1 MNMYKIKDH
10 PNLSFKLINRV
21 TGWVTFVIA
30 SMTYILTAESTA
42 SLWDCGEFITTSV
55 GLQVGHP
62 PGAPL
67 FMIISRLFAIFAP
80 SADTQAYMI
89 NCMSAICSGLTILF
103 LFWSITHL
111 ARKLIVKE
119 GEEMTMGQMFAI
131 LGASLIGSLTYTFT
145 DTFWFSAVE
154 GEVYAMSSL
163 FTAVVF
169 WAILKWEN
177 VAFERYANR
186 WLILIA
192 YLIGL
197 SIGVHLLNLL
207 AIPAIVFVYYFKKYT
222 PTVRGFIK
230 TGILSVF
237 ILGVVNFGIIPGVI
251 KVAGWFELTF
261 VNGMG
266 APFNTGVIIYVL
278 LIIGALVWG
287 IRYTLKKGMPV
298 WNTILTC
305 FMVILI
311 GYSSYSMIVIRSLS
325 DPPIDEGSPD
335 NVFSLLSYIN
345 RDQYGDAPLLYGQ
358 YFNAPQVGTKEGE
371 PIYYQNKET
380 GVYEKIGN
388 KTIYEYDKRFCGF
401 FPRMYSDTRPNFAN
415 QYQAWAGRNN
425 GPTYTVNGETITRPS
440 FGNNMRYF
448 FNYQLGHMY
457 WRYFMWNFSGR
468 QNDIQGYGDIM
479 HGNWITGIKFLD
491 ELRLGNQDEL
501 PDNLKNEKANNKYY
515 MLPFLLGLLGMFYQY
530 RKGKTGKQDF
540 WVVMLLFIMTGI
552 AIIVFLNQ
560 TPMEP
565 RERDYAYA
573 GSFYAYA
580 IWIGLG
586 VLSIW
591 EFLNKKIKNIDPRV
605 SAIAVTTVCLFAI
618 PVNMAAQNW
627 DDHNRHARYATT
639 ALARNYLNSCAP
651 NAILFTYGDNDTFP
665 LWYVQEVE
673 GVRRD
678 VRVVNLSLLS
688 GSWYIDQMK
697 RKAYESSGVPISFTH
712 EQYRDGKRDY
722 VLIRD
727 QFKEGNLKD
736 VMEFVASD
744 LPQTKLQG
752 YIKELD
758 FIPTRNVIL
767 PVDSAKVI
775 ANGTVKPQDADQ
787 IVKDLRLHLPMQGLT
802 KSQLMVLDIL
812 STNNW
817 ERPVYFGIGMGS
829 DAYMGL
835 EKYFQLEG
843 AAYRVVPIETKEAE
857 FYDYG
862 RIDSDIL
869 YDNIMNK
876 FEWGNIKDPKVNI
889 DFFHDQ
895 TIAVMKYRNTFLRLA
910 QKLYDEGKQA
920 EAVAV
925 LDKSLEEI
933 PLYQVPADNS
943 MLFYIPMYYELG
955 ETEKANHLLNELAT
969 NNYQMLKYANSLEPK
984 FANTPSIQQEER
996 LSIEVIKQLLA
1007 FATQAGQK
1015 ELAQELQDKVL
1026 RLYNPSHNNSF
1037 YAAYR
1042 MICSIKYTQKKRY
1055 YDNNRST
1062 ESS

>member
-1 MNMYKIKDH
+1 MYTIKDH
-10 PNLSFKLINRV
+10 PNLSFRLINRV
-21 TGWVTFVIA
+21 TGWATFVIA
-30 SMTYILTAESTA
+30 SITYILTAEPTA

-80 SADTQAYMI
+80 SPEKQAFMI
-89 NCMSAICSGLTILF
+89 NCMSALCSGFTILF

-111 ARKLIVKE
+111 ARKIVVKE
-119 GEEMTMGQMFAI
+119 GEEMTLAQTFAI
-131 LGASLIGSLTYTFT
+131 MGASLIGSLTYTFT

-177 VAFERYANR
+177 VAFEPYANR

-197 SIGVHLLNLL
+197 SVGVHLLNLL
-207 AIPAIVFVYYFKKYT
+207 AIPAIVFVYYFKKHT
-222 PTVRGFIK
+222 PTPRGVIK
-230 TGILSVF
+230 TGLLSLI
-237 ILGVVNFGIIPGVI
+237 ILGVVNFGVIPGVI
-251 KVAGWFELTF
+251 KIAGWFELLF

-266 APFNTGVIIYVL
+266 MPFNTGVIFYVL
-278 LIIGALVWG
+278 LIIGGLSWG
-287 IRYTLKKGMPV
+287 IWYTLKKGMPI

-311 GYSSYSMIVIRSLS
+311 GYSSYSMVVIRSLS

-335 NVFSLLSYIN
+335 NVFSLLSYIQ
-345 RDQYGDAPLLYGQ
+345 RDQYGDKPLFYGQ
-358 YFNAPQVGTKEGE
+358 YYNAPQISSKDGA

-380 GVYEKIGN
+380 GVYEVIGH
-388 KTIYEYDKRFCGF
+388 KTEIEYDKRFCGF
-401 FPRMYSDTRPNFAN
+401 FPRMHDNTRSYYAD
-415 QYQAWAGRNN
+415 QYQAWGGKNN
-425 GPTYTVNGETITRPS
+425 GPTYNIDGNPVTRPS

-468 QNDIQGYGDIM
+468 QNDIQGNGDII

-491 ELRLGNQDEL
+491 EMRLGNQSEL
-501 PDNLKNEKANNKYY
+501 PDTLKSEKALNKYY
-515 MLPFLLGLLGMFYQY
+515 MLPFLLGILGMFYQY
-530 RKGKTGKQDF
+530 RKGRGGKQDF
-540 WVVMLLFIMTGI
+540 WTVMLLFVMTGI

-560 TPMEP
+560 APMEP

-591 EFLNKKIKNIDPRV
+591 EFLNRKIKKLDPKV
-605 SAIAVTTVCLFAI
+605 SAIAVTAVCLFAI
-618 PVNMAAQNW
+618 PINMAAQNW
-627 DDHNRHARYATT
+627 DDHTRAGRYATI
-639 ALARNYLNSCAP
+639 AHAKNYLNSCAP

-688 GSWYIDQMK
+688 GAWYIDQMK
-697 RKAYESSGVPISFTH
+697 RKTYETPGVPISLTH
-712 EQYRDGKRDY
+712 EQYREGKRDY
-722 VLIRD
+722 VLIVEEIPKANM
-727 QFKEGNLKD
+727 KEAIG
-736 VMEFVASD
+736 FVASD
-744 LPQTKLQG
+744 LPQTKKRG
-752 YIKELD
+752 YTEALD
-758 FIPTRNVIL
+758 YMPTRNLYL
-767 PVDSAKVI
+767 PVDSARVI
-775 ANGTVKPQDADQ
+775 ANGTVKAENADS
-787 IVKDLRLHLPMQGLT
+787 IVKQLEINLKGNALL
-802 KSQLMVLDIL
+802 KSQLMVLDII

-817 ERPVYFGIGMGS
+817 ERPVYFGIGMGT
-829 DAYMGL
+829 DAYMGF

-843 AAYRVVPIETKEAE
+843 AAYRVVPIKTQDNGY
-857 FYDYG
+857 YDFG
-862 RIDSDIL
+862 RIDSEIL
-869 YDNIMNK
+869 DENLMHK

-889 DFFHDQ
+889 DYFHDN

-910 QKLYDEGKQA
+910 EQLHTEGKNE
-920 EAVAV
+920 EAIAV
-925 LDKSLEEI
+925 LDKSLEELPLSQI
-933 PLYQVPADNS
+933 PVDNS
-943 MLFYIPMYYELG
+943 MLYYIPLYYSLG
-955 ETEKANHLLNELAT
+955 ETEKANMLLKELAN
-969 NNYQMLKYANSLEPK
+969 NNYQMLRYTNSLSPK
-984 FANTPSIQQEER
+984 FANTAAIQQEENMSLR
-996 LSIEVIKQLLA
+996 VIQMLMDMAARGGQTDLAMEIKNKVESI
-1007 FATQAGQK
+1007 
-1015 ELAQELQDKVL
+1015 
-1026 RLYNPSHNNSF
+1026 YNPSLIRP
-1037 YAAYR
+1037 AAKPAPTKDTTK
-1042 MICSIKYTQKKRY
+1042 SIELQ
-1055 YDNNRST
+1055 
-1062 ESS
+1062 

>member
-10 PNLSFKLINRV
+10 PNLSFRLINRV

-30 SMTYILTAESTA
+30 SITYILTAEPTA

-80 SADTQAYMI
+80 SVEQQAVMI
-89 NCMSAICSGLTILF
+89 NYMSALCSGFTILF

-111 ARKLIVKE
+111 ARKLVVKK

-131 LGASLIGSLTYTFT
+131 MGASLIGALTYTFT

-177 VAFERYANR
+177 VAFEPYANR
-186 WLILIA
+186 WLVFIA

-207 AIPAIVFVYYFKKYT
+207 AIPAIVFVYYFKKFT
-222 PTVRGFIK
+222 PTTRGIIK
-230 TGILSVF
+230 TGILSMI
-237 ILGVVNFGIIPGVI
+237 ILGVVNFGVIPGVI
-251 KVAGWFELTF
+251 KIAGWFELMFT
-261 VNGMG
+261 NGMG
-266 APFNTGVIIYVL
+266 LPFNTGVIIYVL
-278 LIIGALVWG
+278 LIIGILVWG
-287 IRYTLKKGMPV
+287 IHYTLKKNMPI

-311 GYSSYSMIVIRSLS
+311 GYSSYSMVVIRSLS
-325 DPPIDEGSPD
+325 DPPIDENSPD

-345 RDQYGDAPLLYGQ
+345 RDQYGDSPLLYGQ
-358 YFNAPQVGTKEGE
+358 YYNAPQVAYKDGE

-380 GVYEKIGN
+380 GVYEVVGHKPVI
-388 KTIYEYDKRFCGF
+388 EYDKRFCGI
-401 FPRMYSDTRPNFAN
+401 FPRMYNNTRPYYPS
-415 QYQAWAGRNN
+415 QYQAWGGQND
-425 GPTYTVNGETITRPS
+425 GPTYMIDGKPVTRPS
-440 FGNNMRYF
+440 FMNNMRYF

-468 QNDIQGYGDIM
+468 QNDIQGNGEIT

-491 ELRLGNQDEL
+491 EIRLGNQSEL
-501 PDNLKNEKANNKYY
+501 PDTLRTEKAYNKYY
-515 MLPFLLGLLGMFYQY
+515 MLPFLLGILGMFYQY
-530 RKGKTGKQDF
+530 RKGRSGKQDF
-540 WVVMLLFIMTGI
+540 WTVMLLFIMTGI

-560 TPMEP
+560 PPLEP

-586 VLSIW
+586 VLSLW
-591 EFLNKKIKNIDPRV
+591 EFFNKSFQKLNPAV
-605 SAIAVTTVCLFAI
+605 SAVVVTGICLVII

-627 DDHNRHARYATT
+627 DDHTRANRYATI
-639 ALARNYLNSCAP
+639 AHAKNYLNSCAP

-665 LWYVQEVE
+665 LWYAQEVE

-678 VRVVNLSLLS
+678 IRIVNLSLLA
-688 GSWYIDQMK
+688 GPWYIDQIK
-697 RKAYESSGVPISFTH
+697 RKAYESEAVPISFTRN
-712 EQYRDGKRDY
+712 QYRDGKRDQVAIMERY
-722 VLIRD
+722 KRA
-727 QFKEGNLKD
+727 NLKEA
-736 VMEFVASD
+736 MEFVASD
-744 LPQTKLQG
+744 LPQTKLTG
-752 YIKELD
+752 YSEPIDYL
-758 FIPTRNVIL
+758 PARNVFIK
-767 PVDSAKVI
+767 VDSAKVVS
-775 ANGTVKPQDADQ
+775 NGTVKPENADQ
-787 IVKDLRLHLPMQGLT
+787 IVQELDITLKGNFLN

-817 ERPVYFGIGMGS
+817 ERPIYFGIGMGA
-829 DAYMGL
+829 DAYMGF

-843 AAYRVVPIETKEAE
+843 AAYRVVPIETKDAGY
-857 FYDYG
+857 YDYG

-869 YDNIMNK
+869 YDNLMNK
-876 FEWGNIKDPKVNI
+876 FVWGNIKDPKVNI
-889 DFFHDQ
+889 DYFHDN

-910 QKLYDEGKQA
+910 EQLHQEGKNEKA
-920 EAVAV
+920 IAV
-925 LDKSLEEI
+925 LDKSLEELPLSQVPVDNSLLNYI
-933 PLYQVPADNS
+933 PLYYALDQS
-943 MLFYIPMYYELG
+943 
-955 ETEKANHLLNELAT
+955 EKANHLLNELAT
-969 NNYQMLKYANSLEPK
+969 NNYQMLKYVNSLSPK
-984 FANTPSIQQEER
+984 FAKNANIQQEEDI
-996 LSIEVIKQLLA
+996 SIRVIQMLIDMA
-1007 FATQAGQK
+1007 SRAGQT
-1015 ELAQELQDKVL
+1015 ELAMEIKNKVESIF
-1026 RLYNPSHNNSF
+1026 NPALIRPEKGYQPQTTDTAPQPAIN
-1037 YAAYR
+1037 
-1042 MICSIKYTQKKRY
+1042 
-1055 YDNNRST
+1055 
-1062 ESS
+1062 